1 MSISNPN
8 HLSMKDRLR
17 QIPSLKGPLPHM
29 DLERFPDTPHAAFT
43 MWLEDALA
51 AGIKEPH
58 AMTLSMADESGWPD
72 ARVLILKN
80 VDKRGWHFA
89 IKAESPKGKQIEV
102 MPKVA
107 LTFYRPDL
115 GRQVRIRGEAA
126 VLNAEECA
134 KDFLER
140 PSGSKVSAIA
150 SRQSDVLKDNREL
163 EQRLSDARTF
173 LAANPDHVALDWRV
187 YAVSPVV
194 VEFWQGASDRNHIRL
209 QYALAGDGMTWEMHR
224 LWS

>member
-1 MSISNPN
+1 MSSSNPDQ
-8 HLSMKDRLR
+8 LSMKDKLR

-29 DLERFPDTPHAAFT
+29 DVEGFPDTPHAAFT
-43 MWLEDALA
+43 LWLDDALA

-58 AMTLSMADESGWPD
+58 AMTLSTADENGWPD

-89 IKAESPKGKQIEV
+89 IKAESPKGKQMAA

-107 LTFYRPDL
+107 LTFYWPDL
-115 GRQVRIRGEAA
+115 GRQVRIRGEAIA
-126 VLNAEECA
+126 LPADECA

-140 PSGSKVSAIA
+140 PAGSKVSAIA
-150 SRQSDVLKDNREL
+150 SKQSDALKDSQEL
-163 EQRLSDARTF
+163 DQRLVDARS
-173 LAANPDHVALDWRV
+173 LLEANPDYVAPGWRV

-194 VEFWQGASDRNHIRL
+194 VELWQGATDRNHMRL
-209 QYALAGDGMTWEMHR
+209 QYVLAGDGLNWEMNR
-224 LWS
+224 LWP